1 MLESQFIA
9 QFLPQLAMWRVVN
22 DRGVNLHD
30 EPNIFFFFLLLITRH
45 VTSCDKNCAVSC
57 DPSIFL
63 LL

>member
-1 MLESQFIA
+1 MLEPQFIA
-9 QFLPQLAMWRVVN
+9 QFWPQLVMWRVVN

-30 EPNIFFFFLLLITRH
+30 EPNIFFFLSLITCH
-45 VTSCDKNCAVSC
+45 ATSCGKNCAISC